1 MQVRVGQRWIT
12 RDGSTAIIDRV
23 DVPSASTYYIFFGL
37 VNGSSESWTADGLA
51 RFSAEDPHDLDTLLS
66 DAPGSSSNSRDYF
79 VEIMSKPVGG
89 MW

>member
-1 MQVRVGQRWIT
+1 MQARVGQKWIT

-23 DVPSASTYYIFFGL
+23 DAPSAATFYLFFGT

-51 RFSAEDPHDLDTLLS
+51 RFGAEDPHDLDTLLS
-66 DAPGSSSNSRDYF
+66 DAPGSSGSSRDYF
-79 VEIMSKPVGG
+79 VEIMSKPVRG

>member
-23 DVPSASTYYIFFGL
+23 DAPSTNTFYLFFGK
-37 VNGSSESWTADGLA
+37 VNDMSESWTADGLA
-51 RFSAEDPHDLDTLLS
+51 RFGAEGPHDLDTLLS
-66 DAPGSSSNSRDYF
+66 DSPGSSSNSRDYF
-79 VEIMSKPVGG
+79 VEIMSKPVRA